1 MDVRVGWVAGF
12 MCSMSCTMLNFSNS
26 NEDKKTKG
34 KANNITES
42 NVGTCVCVL

>member
-1 MDVRVGWVAGF
+1 
-12 MCSMSCTMLNFSNS
+12 MLNFSNS

-42 NVGTCVCVL
+42 NVGTCVRVYCTTVYMLYKGGWYLVW